1 MEDEDRTSIE
11 TIVVI
16 PRNKDY
22 AAYYINDGSK
32 HTMRYRDLRKF
43 LIKLV
48 PIKPREITDLTTRFA
63 NFLVLPK
70 EQEIIELAFDEATS
84 YEEAKKDLFE
94 KELGGAADKIE
105 NEEKDTANDRI
116 EHTIKNISK
125 KLFGG

>member
-1 MEDEDRTSIE
+1 MPEETSIE
-11 TIVVI
+11 SIVVI

-32 HTMRYRDLRKF
+32 HTMRYSDLRKF

-84 YEEAKKDLFE
+84 YAEAKKDLFE
-94 KELGGAADKIE
+94 KELGGAAEKIE
-105 NEEKDTANDRI
+105 NEDNDTTNDKI
-116 EHTIKNISK
+116 DNTLEQISK
-125 KLFGG
+125 KLFGS